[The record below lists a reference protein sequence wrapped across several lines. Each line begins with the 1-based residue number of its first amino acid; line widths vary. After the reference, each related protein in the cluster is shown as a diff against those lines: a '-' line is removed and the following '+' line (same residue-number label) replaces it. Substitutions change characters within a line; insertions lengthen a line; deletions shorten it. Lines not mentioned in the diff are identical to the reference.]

1 MKNDAKV
8 RIIEEPERMNGG
20 IILKKAGKTL
30 SALLAAALMVTGCG
44 AAEKP
49 KQAPATSGG
58 SVRTESEKKEGQAM
72 NLKDAFGKDFK
83 VGVAV
88 NPYQLKDPE
97 MSKLIRENF
106 NSITMENAMK
116 PENILDQAAS
126 ENSADEMPEINT
138 ENLDEVL
145 SLAKENNLSLRGHC
159 LVWHNQ
165 TPEWFFCEKYDAGN
179 DRVDKNT
186 MKKRMESYIKKVL
199 TYCQE
204 NYPGVVYAWDVVNEA
219 CEDSGGYRT
228 NSKWYEAYGD
238 ESYIVDAF
246 TFARKYVAK
255 DVKLF
260 YNDYNEYMPSK
271 VSTIAELLKKLY
283 DKKLVDGVGFQSHWD
298 MSYPDPGMVKDAMA
312 EYSAI
317 GDLEIQFTEI
327 DMHNTEDSEDALK
340 EQADRYKEF
349 FEMITVADREG
360 KAKVTSVTFWGLD
373 DEVTWLSGFK
383 GETSYPLLFD
393 ANHEKKPCYH
403 SILAVGNKK

>member
-30 SALLAAALMVTGCG
+30 SVLLAAALMVTGCG

-138 ENLDEVL
+138 ENLD
-145 SLAKENNLSLRGHC
+145 
-159 LVWHNQ
+159 
-165 TPEWFFCEKYDAGN
+165 
-179 DRVDKNT
+179 
-186 MKKRMESYIKKVL
+186 
-199 TYCQE
+199 
-204 NYPGVVYAWDVVNEA
+204 
-219 CEDSGGYRT
+219 
-228 NSKWYEAYGD
+228 
-238 ESYIVDAF
+238 
-246 TFARKYVAK
+246 
-255 DVKLF
+255 
-260 YNDYNEYMPSK
+260 
-271 VSTIAELLKKLY
+271 
-283 DKKLVDGVGFQSHWD
+283 
-298 MSYPDPGMVKDAMA
+298 
-312 EYSAI
+312 
-317 GDLEIQFTEI
+317 
-327 DMHNTEDSEDALK
+327 
-340 EQADRYKEF
+340 
-349 FEMITVADREG
+349 
-360 KAKVTSVTFWGLD
+360 
-373 DEVTWLSGFK
+373 
-383 GETSYPLLFD
+383 
-393 ANHEKKPCYH
+393 
-403 SILAVGNKK
+403 